1 MSVHGIIDDA
11 APAGVGPHN
20 RGLRRARIG
29 VTAAFAVGG
38 GLVGVFTAR
47 IPALMDEMG
56 LSTIRLGVLLLLWG
70 LGAVA
75 TMQTLRWLM
84 PRIGSAPVLRVAAPL
99 SAVTVALVGW
109 AATYGVLLAVV
120 TVFGMAFG
128 ALEVAA
134 KAQGSAVENGYGR
147 PLMGL
152 MHAGWPV
159 GAGLGGLAAA
169 ACAGADV
176 SYAWT
181 LVGAAAV
188 ATPVTLA
195 LGATL
200 LHRARSA
207 VAPARQ
213 GRLYGHRR
221 VQPVVYLLGVVAF
234 GGLVLEGAV
243 TDWTGVHLHDGLGA
257 SQALAAL
264 AYPMF
269 QAGMLAGRLGG
280 DRLRARFGAR
290 TVIIGGAVVTAM
302 GMVGATS
309 TPDPPLVLAAVF
321 GTGVALGPVT
331 PMAFSLAG
339 AADRGATDT
348 ATAQL
353 GVLGYAG
360 IVAGPALIGGL
371 AHLVGLR
378 TALGFVAV
386 LLATAI
392 ATVAQLLPRSTDIAP
407 MRRCTQTTTLGV
419 GVNGGMSRTKMTHH
433 EYRASV
439 YRLALDEG
447 DPRRNRRR
455 LAALRDAFAPPNT
468 YAITA
473 AGVVDVAS

>member
-1 MSVHGIIDDA
+1 MSVQVVNEA
-11 APAGVGPHN
+11 ATRG
-20 RGLRRARIG
+20 RGLRQARVG
-29 VTAAFAVGG
+29 VTAAFALVG

-47 IPALMDEMG
+47 IPALMDDMG
-56 LSTIRLGVLLLLWG
+56 LSNLRLGLLLLLWG
-70 LGAVA
+70 LGAVV

-84 PRIGSAPVLRVAAPL
+84 PRTGSAPVLRAAAPL
-99 SAVTVALVGW
+99 SAVTVALIGW
-109 AATYGVLLAVV
+109 APTYSVLLAII

-128 ALEVAA
+128 AVEVAA
-134 KAQGSAVENGYGR
+134 KAQASAVEHGYGR

-169 ACAGADV
+169 ACAGAGV

-181 LVGAAAV
+181 LAGAAAI
-188 ATPVTLA
+188 ATPVALA
-195 LGATL
+195 LGAAL
-200 LHRARSA
+200 LHRAESL
-207 VAPARQ
+207 APPVRR

-243 TDWTGVHLHDGLGA
+243 TDWTGVYLHDGLGA

-269 QAGMLAGRLGG
+269 QAGMLAGRVGG
-280 DRLRARFGAR
+280 DRLRARIGAR
-290 TVIIGGAVVTAM
+290 TVVIGGAVAAAT
-302 GMVGATS
+302 GMVGATA

-371 AHLVGLR
+371 SDLIGLR
-378 TALGFVAV
+378 TALGLVAV

-392 ATVAQLLPRSTDIAP
+392 ATVAQLLPPSTDIGP
-407 MRRCTQTTTLGV
+407 TCSRTQTECVGV
-419 GVNGGMSRTKMTHH
+419 GVNSVMTRNEMTHH

-439 YRLALDEG
+439 YRLAQDKG
-447 DPRRNRRR
+447 DPRTNHRR
-455 LAALRDAFAPPNT
+455 LTALRDAFAPPNT
-468 YAITA
+468 YAVTA
-473 AGVVDVAS
+473 AGVVVVAS